1 MIRPEGGAV
10 NYSPSGVRQYMEDRG
25 HDMSEYVEGPPKC
38 PICGSWNVGLDK
50 WGGVDWCEDH
60 GTITYHPDT
69 GEPSGEET

>member
-1 MIRPEGGAV
+1 
-10 NYSPSGVRQYMEDRG
+10 MEDRG

-60 GTITYHPDT
+60 GTITYDPDT
-69 GEPSGEET
+69 GEPECSG